1 MFEGYDTDLQ
11 RIIDWIKENGYRT
24 VGIQLP
30 EGLKMR
36 HRALS
41 EALES
46 TTEVLT
52 IFVADPCFGACD
64 LADAKL
70 ESLGV
75 EALVHI
81 GHTEIMGEHRIPVLF
96 EPLKSTIDIGPV
108 IKKAIPMLE
117 PPVGLLTTAQH
128 LHTLTEVKTLL
139 EEAGLPWCT
148 SKGTRAQV
156 DGQVVGCSYT
166 ALHSIEDQAGSF
178 LFIGS
183 GRFHPLGAALSTK
196 KKVLAA
202 DPYLGEVEDMTEARD
217 RTLRQRHGLITK
229 AKDAQSLVILV
240 STKQGQRR
248 MDLAKK
254 RKAMALDNL
263 VPATIVAMEN
273 IIPESLMGIDG
284 EFIVST
290 ACPRIALD
298 DQARFDRPVLTP
310 KELEIV
316 FGDRSWEDYALDD
329 F

>member
-1 MFEGYDTDLQ
+1 MFEGYELDLQ
-11 RIIDWIKENGYRT
+11 RMMDWVKDNGYRM

-41 EALES
+41 EALEEA
-46 TTEVLT
+46 TGAVT

-64 LADAKL
+64 LADARL
-70 ESLGV
+70 EPLGI
-75 EALVHI
+75 EALIHI
-81 GHTEIMGEHRIPVLF
+81 GHTQMGANHRIPVLF
-96 EPLKSTIDIGPV
+96 EPLKSTIDIKTV
-108 IKKAIPMLE
+108 VQKAIPMLA

-128 LHTLTEVKTLL
+128 LHTLPKVKALL
-139 EEAGLPWCT
+139 EDAGLSWCI
-148 SKGTRAQV
+148 SKGTRAQEE
-156 DGQVVGCSYT
+156 GQVVGCSYS
-166 ALHSIEDQAGSF
+166 ALHNIGSQAGSF

-183 GRFHPLGAALSTK
+183 GRFHPLGAALSTT

-217 RTLRQRHGLITK
+217 RALRQRHGLITK
-229 AKDAQSLVILV
+229 AKDAKSLVILV
-240 STKQGQRR
+240 STKQGQSR
-248 MDLAKK
+248 MNLARALKSK
-254 RKAMALDNL
+254 ALDNL
-263 VPATIVAMEN
+263 IPASIVAMEN
-273 IIPESLMGIDG
+273 IIPDNLMGIDG
-284 EFIVST
+284 DFFVST

-316 FGDRSWEDYALDD
+316 FGDRSWEDYVLDE